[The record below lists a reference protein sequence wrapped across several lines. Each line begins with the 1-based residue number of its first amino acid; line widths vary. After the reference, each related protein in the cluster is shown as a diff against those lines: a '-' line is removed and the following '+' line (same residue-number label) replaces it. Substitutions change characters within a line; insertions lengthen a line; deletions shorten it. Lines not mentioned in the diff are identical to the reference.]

1 MLHQE
6 VASPPPTP
14 TYFLAQQ
21 IFSIRFTY
29 KKMNEHGTM
38 LRIDSEIEG
47 IGLLQTSPHIFEL
60 LGFWE
65 VALAFFC
72 LTLSSSLPTLKN
84 NASCLFTL

>member
-72 LTLSSSLPTLKN
+72 LTLPPP
-84 NASCLFTL
+84 FRI

>member
-47 IGLLQTSPHIFEL
+47 TGLL
-60 LGFWE
+60 
-65 VALAFFC
+65 
-72 LTLSSSLPTLKN
+72 
-84 NASCLFTL
+84 

>member
-38 LRIDSEIEG
+38 LRTDSEIEG
-47 IGLLQTSPHIFEL
+47 TGLLQTPPHIDS
-60 LGFWE
+60 G
-65 VALAFFC
+65 
-72 LTLSSSLPTLKN
+72 K
-84 NASCLFTL
+84 